1 MDILNDKK
9 TNNKDTFL
17 KKSFVITYILLLT
30 TGTITFI
37 EAMRTN
43 DDKIRHILNLE
54 TCISIVAGY
63 FYYKFVN
70 YIENNNNIDITFWNN
85 INEIRYLDWSIT
97 TPMMLL
103 VLSLILSSNN
113 NETLNYKIILAVI
126 ILNYIMLY
134 IGYLGEIKKMNKFN
148 AYIISFIAF
157 ILMFG
162 ILYKEYIENT
172 NSKSN
177 KIFFS
182 IFVFVWS
189 IYGFIYYFPIILK
202 NTIFN
207 ILDLIS
213 KCLVGLLIWLYYTN
227 IITI

>member
-9 TNNKDTFL
+9 TNNKDTVL

-43 DDKIRHILNLE
+43 NDKIRHILNLE